1 MSGQT
6 GFNYEVMISRLHG
19 GLCAFQSLRAHRR
32 QREQPAAPP
41 PMTEERLTSEP
52 PRAPRVAH
60 VDERAEMRATGSLE
74 PQAFVAVGDRVVP
87 LFGNVNAS
95 LFGAMAAPASPMPP
109 PSVTSAT
116 PTAAT
121 PAPVAEEP
129 PPPAPAPAASTL
141 RLPPPTP
148 PPRLGLIYGGRPHPP
163 EPPLSA
169 AAEPSTATPRPPT
182 GDTPAA
188 PRPQDPASPPTGVQA
203 QDAPKLAPLAA
214 LLDARAQEDAQR
226 LEKAHAEHRL
236 AMTMLMREHR
246 DDLRAQSEAAAAR
259 TTDLLREVFAEHR
272 AQLRAQSEADAA
284 RTTDLLREVLTGH
297 RAELARANQA
307 HADHLSQVL
316 AQNQPTDSR
325 AAAGDGG
332 DLRAALLEH
341 ASLQREA
348 NEEVADH
355 IAALT
360 TIVADLGQTVGM
372 LAVAATHKAQQSQLP
387 IRGTFTPPPRVEP
400 ATLVASAGSPQSE
413 PATPVASGESPQI
426 EPATTKPPAAASAV
440 EPAAPVSANA
450 ATAAATQSLPESSV
464 SNKITEEPAQQRP
477 IRLTLPQEA
486 AERAR
491 LQSALDDDED
501 DGDLAPGLASDDD
514 DDPMR
519 APRLP
524 PITAIP
530 RPGDQERDDD

>member
-1 MSGQT
+1 
-6 GFNYEVMISRLHG
+6 
-19 GLCAFQSLRAHRR
+19 
-32 QREQPAAPP
+32 
-41 PMTEERLTSEP
+41 MTEERLTPEP
-52 PRAPRVAH
+52 PRAARAAH
-60 VDERAEMRATGSLE
+60 VDELTEMRATGSLE

-95 LFGAMAAPASPMPP
+95 LFGVMAAPAGPVPT
-109 PSVTSAT
+109 PSVTPAT
-116 PTAAT
+116 A
-121 PAPVAEEP
+121 APVAEEP
-129 PPPAPAPAASTL
+129 PPPAPAPATSTL

-148 PPRLGLIYGGRPHPP
+148 PPRLGLIYGGRPSPP
-163 EPPLSA
+163 EPPPSA
-169 AAEPSTATPRPPT
+169 AAEPSTPTPRPPT
-182 GDTPAA
+182 GDPPAA
-188 PRPQDPASPPTGVQA
+188 PRPQDPASPPTAVQA

-246 DDLRAQSEAAAAR
+246 DELRAQSEADAAR

-316 AQNQPTDSR
+316 AQHQPTDSR

-332 DLRAALLEH
+332 DLRAALLEQ

-348 NEEVADH
+348 NEDVADH

-372 LAVAATHKAQQSQLP
+372 LAVAATHKAQQSPLS

-400 ATLVASAGSPQSE
+400 ATPVASAGSPQLE
-413 PATPVASGESPQI
+413 PTTPVASAESPQI
-426 EPATTKPPAAASAV
+426 EPATTKPPAAPPASARV
-440 EPAAPVSANA
+440 EPAAPASSDPAP
-450 ATAAATQSLPESSV
+450 AAANQPLRTSPVSSLSHR
-464 SNKITEEPAQQRP
+464 ITEEPAHQRA
-477 IRLTLPQEA
+477 IRLTLPEEA

-491 LQSALDDDED
+491 LQSALDDDQD
-501 DGDLAPGLASDDD
+501 DGDLNADPASDDD
-514 DDPMR
+514 DDPMCHR
-519 APRLP
+519 RLP
-524 PITAIP
+524 PITDIP
-530 RPGDQERDDD
+530 RPKGQEPDDV